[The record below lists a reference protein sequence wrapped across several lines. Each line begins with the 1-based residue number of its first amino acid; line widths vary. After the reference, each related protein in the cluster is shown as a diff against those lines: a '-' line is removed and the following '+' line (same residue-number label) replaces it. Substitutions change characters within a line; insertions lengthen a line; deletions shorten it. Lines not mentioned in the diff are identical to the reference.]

1 MIKWWFWLNSAYL
14 KEIVRVI
21 GEFLYIHVYLL
32 FLPKDNLLSI
42 IEAYC
47 YLLMIG
53 DLIGL
58 VPCFIMNCFVID
70 SKRTK

>member
-1 MIKWWFWLNSAYL
+1 MNTAYL
-14 KEIVRVI
+14 MEIVRVI
-21 GEFLYIHVYLL
+21 GEFLYTSIHVYLL

-47 YLLMIG
+47 YLLMIEIG

>member
-14 KEIVRVI
+14 MEIVRVI

-47 YLLMIG
+47 YL
-53 DLIGL
+53 
-58 VPCFIMNCFVID
+58 
-70 SKRTK
+70 

>member
-1 MIKWWFWLNSAYL
+1 MNSAYL
-14 KEIVRVI
+14 MEIVRVI